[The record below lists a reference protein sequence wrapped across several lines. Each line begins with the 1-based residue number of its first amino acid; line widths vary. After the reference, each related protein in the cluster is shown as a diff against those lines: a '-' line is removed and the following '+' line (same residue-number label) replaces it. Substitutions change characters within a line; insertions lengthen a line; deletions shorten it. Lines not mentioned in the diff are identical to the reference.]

1 MQFSL
6 RAAQHRASLK
16 VSNYGNNN
24 DEFIRH
30 HVQTETEN
38 TGVAKLL
45 VPSTDDAVLD
55 LHVPTCISNAASYT
69 VLL

>member
-16 VSNYGNNN
+16 VSNYGN
-24 DEFIRH
+24 DVFIRH
-30 HVQTETEN
+30 HVQTVAEN

>member
-6 RAAQHRASLK
+6 RAAQHRVSLK

-24 DEFIRH
+24 DVFIH
-30 HVQTETEN
+30 HVQTVAEN
-38 TGVAKLL
+38 TGVAMLL

-55 LHVPTCISNAASYT
+55 LHIPTCISNAAS
-69 VLL
+69 